1 MLKEIM
7 YTGIGAAALLKERV
21 EEEVAKLEERGKIK
35 ADDAKTLLESIEQ
48 RGREEDEKMKIAFKE
63 SLKEAIAELGIAT
76 KEDVKKLR
84 EDLTSQQ

>member
-1 MLKEIM
+1 M

-35 ADDAKTLLESIEQ
+35 ADDAKTLLDSIEQ
-48 RGREEDEKMKIAFKE
+48 RGREEDEKMKQAFKDG
-63 SLKEAIAELGIAT
+63 LKEAIAELGIAT
-76 KEDVKKLR
+76 KEDLEKLK